1 MGSYRLCVRRV
12 GWVLIGIALCASLTG
27 CVRESAGAAAPVADP
42 GPATTVERPP
52 RPRDVA
58 VAGLDPCSLL
68 TVEQRADLQLDGEP
82 NRSEARSVL
91 YQGPEPTCFV
101 RSYEPRAV
109 AVGVSLPYDGLGIDA
124 FAPYRVDSL
133 VTSLTIEG
141 FPAVQAIPAR
151 LTDFCSVS
159 VDLGP
164 GAALDIQY
172 RDGGRIPAVP
182 QADLCAGA
190 VEVARAAMATLVTL
204 A

>member
-1 MGSYRLCVRRV
+1 MRRL
-12 GWVLIGIALCASLTG
+12 GWLLVGIALCVTLAG

-42 GPATTVERPP
+42 ESATTVERPP

-58 VAGLDPCSLL
+58 VADLDPCSLL
-68 TVEQRADLQLDGEP
+68 TAEQRADLQLDGEP
-82 NRSEARSVL
+82 SQDESRSVL
-91 YQGPEPTCFV
+91 YQGPEPTCLV

-109 AVGVSLPYDGLGIDA
+109 AVGVSLPYAGLGIDA
-124 FAPYRVDSL
+124 FAPVRVDAL
-133 VTSLTIEG
+133 VTPLTIEG
-141 FPAVQAIPAR
+141 FPALQAVPAG
-151 LTDFCSVS
+151 LTDFCSVV

-182 QADLCAGA
+182 QPDLCAGA

>member
-1 MGSYRLCVRRV
+1 
-12 GWVLIGIALCASLTG
+12 VLVGIALCASLTG

-42 GPATTVERPP
+42 ESATTVERAP

-58 VAGLDPCSLL
+58 VADLDPCSLL
-68 TVEQRADLQLDGEP
+68 TAAQRADLQLDGEP
-82 NRSEARSVL
+82 SQGESRSVL
-91 YQGPEPTCFV
+91 YQGPEPTCLV

-124 FAPYRVDSL
+124 FAPSRVDAL
-133 VTSLTIEG
+133 VTPLTIEG
-141 FPAVQAIPAR
+141 FPALQAVPSG
-151 LTDFCSVS
+151 LTDFCSVV

-164 GAALDIQY
+164 GAALSIQY

-182 QADLCAGA
+182 QPDLCAGA
-190 VEVARAAMATLVTL
+190 EDVAWAAMATLVTL

>member
-1 MGSYRLCVRRV
+1 MRRV
-12 GWVLIGIALCASLTG
+12 GWVLVGITLCLTSVA
-27 CVRESAGAAAPVADP
+27 CVREPAGTATPVADP
-42 GPATTVERPP
+42 ESATTVERPP
-52 RPRDVA
+52 RPRDVM

-68 TVEQRADLQLDGEP
+68 TAEQRASLDLDGEP
-82 NRSEARSVL
+82 DSNEGRSVL
-91 YQGPEPTCFV
+91 YQGPEPTCIVSSF
-101 RSYEPRAV
+101 EPRAIV
-109 AVGVSLPYDGLGIDA
+109 VGVSLPYDGLGIDA
-124 FAPYRVDSL
+124 FAPYRVDSQ
-133 VTSLTIEG
+133 VTPLTIEG

-159 VDLGP
+159 VDVGP

-182 QADLCAGA
+182 QPDLCAGA